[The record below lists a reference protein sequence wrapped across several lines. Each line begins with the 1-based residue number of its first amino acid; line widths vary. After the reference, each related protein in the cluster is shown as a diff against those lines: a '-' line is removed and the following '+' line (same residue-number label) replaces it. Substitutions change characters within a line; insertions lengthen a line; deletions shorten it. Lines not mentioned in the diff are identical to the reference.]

1 MKRCNRINKTCFFG
15 QGILEMDV
23 ELGAVRF
30 RFPEEYNENWIIFGR
45 DLFYMF
51 PPIGGWSKVN
61 V

>member
-1 MKRCNRINKTCFFG
+1 
-15 QGILEMDV
+15 MDV